1 MIDIRNPALDRMRA
15 GEVALG
21 MTVRLCRS
29 GDIAKVA
36 RTSGHDFLFIDLQHG
51 VMSLDTAAEICLV
64 ASGCGVAPLVRI
76 TGYDNPEAARLLDCG
91 AMGIIVPDVNTAEDA
106 RKAVATCKFPPI
118 GRRSVFASYP
128 QFDFAAVPVAEATRA
143 LNEVQLLVCMVE
155 SPEGVANL
163 DAIAAVD
170 GVDVVHMGCNDL
182 LYSMGLPGQFG
193 HPDVVAAIDHLIAS
207 CARYGKFAGVGGD
220 RDPAHQAE
228 YIRKGIRF
236 MTTQSDLAM
245 LMAEASRRT
254 KTLRETR

>member
-1 MIDIRNPALDRMRA
+1 MTEIRNPALDRMRA

-21 MTVRLCRS
+21 MVVRLSRS

-51 VMSLDTAAEICLV
+51 VMSLDTATEICLV
-64 ASGCGVAPLVRI
+64 ASGCGVAPLVRV
-76 TGYDNPEAARLLDCG
+76 TGFDNPEAARLLDCG

-128 QFDFAAVPVAEATRA
+128 HFDFAAVPVADAA
-143 LNEVQLLVCMVE
+143 PAMNEGQLLVCMVE
-155 SPEGVANL
+155 SPEGIANL

-170 GVDVVHMGCNDL
+170 GVDVIHMGCNDL
-182 LYSMGLPGQFG
+182 LYNMGLPGQFG
-193 HPDVVAAIDHLIAS
+193 HPNVIAAIDRLIAS
-207 CARYGKFAGVGGD
+207 CAKHGKFAGVGGD
-220 RDPAHQAE
+220 RDPARQAD

-254 KTLRETR
+254 KFLRELR

>member
-1 MIDIRNPALDRMRA
+1 MTEIRNPALDRMRA

-29 GDIAKVA
+29 GDVAKVA

-51 VMSLDTAAEICLV
+51 VLSLDAAADMCLI
-64 ASGCGVAPLVRI
+64 ASGCGVAPLVRV

-143 LNEVQLLVCMVE
+143 MNETQLLVCMVE
-155 SPEGVANL
+155 SPEGVSNL
-163 DAIAAVD
+163 ESIAAVE
-170 GVDVVHMGCNDL
+170 GVDVIHMGCNDL

-193 HPDVVAAIDHLIAS
+193 HPDAVAAIDRLIGA
-207 CARYGKFAGVGGD
+207 CAKHDKFAGVGGD
-220 RDPAHQAE
+220 RDPGRQTE
-228 YIRKGIRF
+228 YIRKGVRF

-245 LMAEASRRT
+245 LMAEATRRT
-254 KTLRETR
+254 TILREGQ

>member
-1 MIDIRNPALDRMRA
+1 MTEIRNPALDRMRA

-21 MTVRLCRS
+21 MVVRLSRS

-51 VMSLDTAAEICLV
+51 VMSLDTATEICLV
-64 ASGCGVAPLVRI
+64 ASGCGVAPLVRV
-76 TGYDNPEAARLLDCG
+76 TGFDNPEAARLLDCG

-128 QFDFAAVPVAEATRA
+128 HFDFAAVPVAEAA
-143 LNEVQLLVCMVE
+143 PAMNEGQLLVCMVE
-155 SPEGVANL
+155 SPEGIANL

-170 GVDVVHMGCNDL
+170 GVDVIHMGCNDL
-182 LYSMGLPGQFG
+182 LYNMGLPGQFG
-193 HPDVVAAIDHLIAS
+193 HPDVIAAIDRLIAS
-207 CARYGKFAGVGGD
+207 CAKHGKFAGVGGD
-220 RDPAHQAE
+220 RDPARQAD
-228 YIRKGIRF
+228 YIRKGVRF

-254 KTLRETR
+254 KFLRELR